1 MATLIYGKGSSS
13 SNIGYPDY
21 SRGIRMNDSS
31 TIVSGSRRMFV
42 APSNGLVCIHMA
54 ISTSVRI
61 DVDDNKHWVGQAS
74 DASQVDIQ
82 VLVVAGN
89 KVFYTPYDSNGAWF
103 YPAFSANE

>member
-21 SRGIRMNDSS
+21 NRGIRMNDSS
-31 TIVSGSRRMFV
+31 TIVSGSRRMFI

-54 ISTSVRI
+54 VRTDVCI
-61 DVDDNKHWVGQAS
+61 NVDDDTHWVGNAS
-74 DASQVDIQ
+74 DASQVDVQ
-82 VLVVAGN
+82 VPVVTGN
-89 KVFYTPYDSNGAWF
+89 KVFYTPSSSDGAWF